1 MKPARK
7 LFAPL
12 LGLGISLRG
21 SIPRMLQ
28 SLTSRWSDFSLRTR
42 LYAIIAVLGLLP
54 IAGGVIAK
62 AAIDNSMRDIVAL
75 DRAARGSIYLE
86 RVNGLE
92 HAVVMESRSICM
104 SKDWTAAEP
113 FAQNLFAKL
122 IELQKVVRTW
132 KAEAI
137 TSQYANIDEL
147 AVQVDNLVRFQTE
160 LVRFAR
166 VQDPT
171 AARMFGD
178 NDANRQ
184 NRSALNEA
192 LTAVT
197 RGYEQEITRARSQIE
212 SNEHSFLA
220 VSSMLASLSAL
231 ALCGGLML
239 VKYGLVTPLLEM
251 RDLMLR
257 LAQGQL
263 DIKVSD
269 QQRSDELGEMGRAVQ
284 VFHASLVERQKLN
297 NETRL
302 LSELNKW
309 LQSCKS
315 LNELYE
321 IVAKFL
327 TRLLPN
333 CAGNLYIYA
342 NSRDILD
349 SVTFWN
355 GGRLAPPMQPDD
367 CWSLRR
373 GYTVTHRECDI
384 NFHCAHVD
392 SSTSDD
398 YCCIPILAYGET
410 IGLLHLEFG
419 VGHQFND
426 ETLRKEAMTEQR
438 RLGMICAEQ
447 ISMAIANVKL
457 RDQLRDQSIRDTLTG
472 LFNRR
477 YLLETCRR
485 EFSRA
490 MRAGQC
496 VSILSI
502 DVDHF
507 KKCNDN
513 HGHDA
518 GDTVLR
524 AFGEC
529 LESSFRD
536 GDIACRFGGEE
547 FVVVL
552 PGSTPDFAARRAE
565 EFRLKVESLAIRY
578 LNRNLPGIT
587 ISIGVAAFP
596 ESGDNPQAVI
606 NAADEALYRAKQN
619 GRNRIE
625 LSSSI
630 INFSSGVSAG
640 HSLALQYPCAG
651 GRLA

>member
-12 LGLGISLRG
+12 LVLGISLRRTVC
-21 SIPRMLQ
+21 RMLQ

-54 IAGGVIAK
+54 IAGEVIAK

-92 HAVVMESRSICM
+92 HAVVMESRGICM

-137 TSQYANIDEL
+137 TSQYANIEEL
-147 AVQVDNLVRFQTE
+147 AMQVDNIVRFQTE
-160 LVRFAR
+160 LVRLAR

-178 NDANRQ
+178 NDANRKT
-184 NRSALNEA
+184 RSALHEA

-212 SNEHSFLA
+212 SNEHGFLA

-355 GGRLAPPMQPDD
+355 GGRVAPPMQPDD

-373 GYTVTHRECDI
+373 GHTVTHRECDI

-419 VGHQFND
+419 VSHQFND
-426 ETLRKEAMTEQR
+426 DTLRKEAMSEQR

-552 PGSTPDFAARRAE
+552 PGSTADFAARRAE
-565 EFRLKVESLAIRY
+565 EFRLKVESFAIRY

-587 ISIGVAAFP
+587 ISIGVAVFP

-619 GRNRIE
+619 GRNRVE

-640 HSLALQYPCAG
+640 HSVALQYPCAE